1 MDKEISDIQQSLKLL
16 RTDLDLLED
25 RMMDVEM
32 SASGAHHMIGEV
44 KEDVRDLS
52 DLCGNLNNQVETM
65 QVEGIDWC
73 RSRISALEKPNNPAN
88 KSLWQLVNLLS
99 CRVEDQADLIKDLSS
114 GLVGAKERVSVLEMS
129 STMIRSRVTV
139 LEEAMEIDPP
149 VTDLS
154 GDDDSMDSEYADVD
168 NGGAMLVDDSEEE
181 RDQEN
186 VVPILIPPPVIRLD
200 TPRPPTILRELIPI
214 DPPAPTP
221 AVEVDEGEDDAW
233 YIPPIMRR
241 WIYALSEF
249 TTAAV
254 DPVLEYVEDHWD
266 DPEAG
271 PSREDLAVN
280 GSEDEMW
287 ANLGVNRRD
296 TLAK

>member
-1 MDKEISDIQQSLKLL
+1 MDKEISDNNQSSKLL
-16 RTDLDLLED
+16 RTDVNLLED

-32 SASGAHHMIGEV
+32 SASGAHRMINDM
-44 KEDVRDLS
+44 KEEVRDLS
-52 DLCGNLNNQVETM
+52 DLCGNLNNQMETM

-73 RSRISALEKPNNPAN
+73 RSRISVLEKPNNPAN

-99 CRVEDQADLIKDLSS
+99 RRVEDQADLIKDLSS

-154 GDDDSMDSEYADVD
+154 GDDDLTDSEYANVD
-168 NGGAMLVDDSEEE
+168 DGGAMLVDDSEEE

-186 VVPILIPPPVIRLD
+186 IVPILIPPLATRLD
-200 TPRPPTILRELIPI
+200 TPRPPTVLQELIPI
-214 DPPAPTP
+214 EDPAPVP

-233 YIPPIMRR
+233 YIPPIMRCQ
-241 WIYALSEF
+241 IHALSEF
-249 TTAAV
+249 TTASV
-254 DPVLEYVEDHWD
+254 DPVPEYVEDRRD

-271 PSREDLAVN
+271 PSREDLAVD

-296 TLAK
+296 TSAE

>member
-1 MDKEISDIQQSLKLL
+1 M
-16 RTDLDLLED
+16 T
-25 RMMDVEM
+25 
-32 SASGAHHMIGEV
+32 
-44 KEDVRDLS
+44 
-52 DLCGNLNNQVETM
+52 
-65 QVEGIDWC
+65 
-73 RSRISALEKPNNPAN
+73 KPNNPAN

-99 CRVEDQADLIKDLSS
+99 RRVEDQADLIKDLSS

-154 GDDDSMDSEYADVD
+154 GDDDLTDSEYADVD
-168 NGGAMLVDDSEEE
+168 DGGAMLVDDSEEE

-186 VVPILIPPPVIRLD
+186 VVPIPIPPPATRLD
-200 TPRPPTILRELIPI
+200 TPRPPTVLRELIPI
-214 DPPAPTP
+214 EEPAPIP

-241 WIYALSEF
+241 RIHALDEYS
-249 TTAAV
+249 TSRV
-254 DPVLEYVEDHWD
+254 DPVPEYVEDHQD

-271 PSREDLAVN
+271 PSREDLAVD

-296 TLAK
+296 TPAE

>member
-1 MDKEISDIQQSLKLL
+1 MDKEVGDLQQSSKLL
-16 RTDLDLLED
+16 RTDIDLLEG

-32 SASGAHHMIGEV
+32 SAAGAHCMIGEV
-44 KEDVRDLS
+44 KGEVRDLS
-52 DLCGNLNNQVETM
+52 DLCGNLNNQMETM
-65 QVEGIDWC
+65 QVEGLDWC
-73 RSRISALEKPNNPAN
+73 QSRISALEKPNNPAN
-88 KSLWQLVNLLS
+88 KSLWQLINLLS
-99 CRVEDQADLIKDLSS
+99 HRVEDQANLIKNLSS
-114 GLVGAKERVSVLEMS
+114 GLVGAKERVSILEMS
-129 STMIRSRVTV
+129 STMIRLRVSV

-154 GDDDSMDSEYADVD
+154 GDDDSTDSEYADVD
-168 NGGAMLVDDSEEE
+168 DGGAMLVDDSEEE

-186 VVPILIPPPVIRLD
+186 VVPIPIPPPAVCLD

-214 DPPAPTP
+214 EAPAPIP
-221 AVEVDEGEDDAW
+221 DVEVDEGKDDTW
-233 YIPPIMRR
+233 YIPPIMCCR
-241 WIYALSEF
+241 IHALSEF

-254 DPVLEYVEDHWD
+254 DPVPEYIEDRWD

-271 PSREDLAVN
+271 PSREDLAVD

-296 TLAK
+296 TPAE